1 MSLEVSIA
9 LGGPF
14 DSFILLHGLRVIL
27 AIRPNLA
34 GKYSAYDLVQS
45 YVQLMTEDD
54 IQCAVN

>member
-34 GKYSAYDLVQS
+34 GKYSAYDLVHS
-45 YVQLMTEDD
+45 YV
-54 IQCAVN
+54 